1 MTVRFIPASAG
12 NTISEI
18 PAPALPPV
26 YPRSRG
32 EHEKIQRGRKC
43 ECGLSPLARGTHIRC
58 PCFRMLHRFIPA
70 GAGNTSPHPAAATGR
85 PVYPCWPGEHSRS
98 RMRISTRAGLYPLA
112 RGTLEPTNQPSPS
125 GRFIPAGAGN
135 TFNSGEI
142 TLRVTVYPR
151 WRGEH
156 GWRLYLWRVNSGL
169 SPLARGTHRS
179 ITDVTA
185 SDRFIPAGAGN
196 TIAYVDCA
204 SMATVYPR
212 WRGEHRGRVQPFSVR
227 PGLSP
232 LPRGTQQAEN
242 RKMSHARFIHAAAG
256 NTALRSAHLTHQSVY
271 PRCRGEHNRYRK
283 VIRSQNGL
291 PPLARGTPGHENA
304 SAG

>member
-1 MTVRFIPASAG
+1 
-12 NTISEI
+12 
-18 PAPALPPV
+18 
-26 YPRSRG
+26 
-32 EHEKIQRGRKC
+32 
-43 ECGLSPLARGTHIRC
+43 
-58 PCFRMLHRFIPA
+58 MLHRFIPA

-98 RMRISTRAGLYPLA
+98 RMRISTRAGLSPLA

-135 TFNSGEI
+135 TAENNRQTGM
-142 TLRVTVYPR
+142 P
-151 WRGEH
+151 
-156 GWRLYLWRVNSGL
+156 
-169 SPLARGTHRS
+169 P
-179 ITDVTA
+179 
-185 SDRFIPAGAGN
+185 
-196 TIAYVDCA
+196 
-204 SMATVYPR
+204 VYPR

-242 RKMSHARFIHAAAG
+242 RKMSHARFIPAAAG

-291 PPLARGTPGHENA
+291 PPLARGTRLSHICTQLKERFIP
-304 SAG
+304 AGAGNTL